1 VVYTLDGSEPTAS
14 STVYTGPV
22 ALPGEAT
29 TVLKARCVRGGKMA
43 GQTASTEFQ
52 TNPPVP
58 PKPDVY
64 LDTLEPV
71 SFLTGWQAPGVKTW
85 RNVNCHGQPL
95 KVAGETFARGA
106 GRVIL
111 LAPGRYFHAAA
122 ISLDGRDRG
131 LPIKGEQPGAIA
143 EIYGG
148 LAVNGWTMS
157 EGPFKSAAESYVNK
171 GHRIESNLIYDCS
184 KLVGGGGGMQIYQS
198 GGNFSLPMMPAT
210 T

>member
-1 VVYTLDGSEPTAS
+1 MVYTLDGSEPTAS

-71 SFLTGWQAPGVKTW
+71 SFQTGWLAPGVKTW
-85 RNVNCHGQPL
+85 RNVNCHDQPP

-106 GRVIL
+106 GMHANGEAVFAVKSQYQRLVCRVGIDDAAGGRGSAVAKVFLDDRL
-111 LAPGRYFHAAA
+111 LCQTPVLTGKDGLWNINAR
-122 ISLDGRDRG
+122 LDGMRDKSVLR
-131 LPIKGEQPGAIA
+131 IAIEDKGDGID
-143 EIYGG
+143 GDN
-148 LAVNGWTMS
+148 V
-157 EGPFKSAAESYVNK
+157 
-171 GHRIESNLIYDCS
+171 D
-184 KLVGGGGGMQIYQS
+184 LVDAGFVAQQ
-198 GGNFSLPMMPAT
+198 
-210 T
+210 

>member
-1 VVYTLDGSEPTAS
+1 MKTPLLSNSRPLGLIACLAALSLCQTPMAMDFHVAPNGNDMNPGTKREPFATLPA
-14 STVYTGPV
+14 
-22 ALPGEAT
+22 
-29 TVLKARCVRGGKMA
+29 ARDAARARG
-43 GQTASTEFQ
+43 
-52 TNPPVP
+52 
-58 PKPDVY
+58 
-64 LDTLEPV
+64 
-71 SFLTGWQAPGVKTW
+71 
-85 RNVNCHGQPL
+85 
-95 KVAGETFARGA
+95 GA
-106 GRVIL
+106 GRVIP

-122 ISLDGRDRG
+122 ISLDDRDRG

-171 GHRIESNLIYDCS
+171 GHRIESNFIYDCS